1 MFTKKEKI
9 EMTEAEKE
17 QKELEKQAKKLR
29 RKEGAIKFAKN
40 TGLVAA
46 GFIAGAGSAY
56 AYQKFSENK
65 SKETTDSFEELND
78 EIGDVFAEDNSEV
91 A

>member
-29 RKEGAIKFAKN
+29 RKEGAIKFLAFKWN
-40 TGLVAA
+40 FGPLLIILLSSIPKRARL
-46 GFIAGAGSAY
+46 
-56 AYQKFSENK
+56 
-65 SKETTDSFEELND
+65 SFCH
-78 EIGDVFAEDNSEV
+78 
-91 A
+91 